1 MVFMASQLLEKFT
14 AHAQSDS
21 LEDVREI
28 CADGAHFQNNLCMWL
43 SDLVT
48 LMAQSKRQTVA
59 LGEVVHEFEVCM

>member
-1 MVFMASQLLEKFT
+1 VSYPLLKEVT
-14 AHAQSDS
+14 AHTQSDS

-28 CADGAHFQNNLCMWL
+28 SADGMHFPNNLRMWL
-43 SDLVT
+43 SDLFT